1 MYKDNKC
8 LTMKY
13 EINIKIRLK
22 MSHQK
27 WTRKIV
33 FFSLLSPNIKILSTL
48 IFKDIIYRIKHR
60 SKIQ

>member
-33 FFSLLSPNIKILSTL
+33 FFFITFPE
-48 IFKDIIYRIKHR
+48 Y
-60 SKIQ
+60 